1 MQTGSVAAKRWTA
14 VMDKDWLAR
23 AMPIVVQGKREN
35 GDERSTVENGDWV
48 ANKYSDEVFGS

>member
-1 MQTGSVAAKRWTA
+1 
-14 VMDKDWLAR
+14 MDKDWLAR